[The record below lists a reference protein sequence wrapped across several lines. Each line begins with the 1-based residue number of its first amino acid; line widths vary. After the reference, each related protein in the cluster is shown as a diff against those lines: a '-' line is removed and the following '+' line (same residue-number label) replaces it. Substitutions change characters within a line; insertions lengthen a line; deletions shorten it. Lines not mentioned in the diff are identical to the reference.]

1 MDEQVRIWQRVKGE
15 TPPVTEGLPGLAASA
30 LAQASL
36 YGTLA
41 RQMQGPGRNILLALQ
56 DDEQR
61 CARCLKGVWRMVTG
75 NRMQPAAVPLPSE
88 NREAALRKSYGQALK
103 TLAAFESRA
112 YHPEYGAIFSNLAV
126 KKREQCCAL
135 AELLGF

>member
-1 MDEQVRIWQRVKGE
+1 
-15 TPPVTEGLPGLAASA
+15 
-30 LAQASL
+30 
-36 YGTLA
+36 
-41 RQMQGPGRNILLALQ
+41 
-56 DDEQR
+56 
-61 CARCLKGVWRMVTG
+61 
-75 NRMQPAAVPLPSE
+75 MQPAAVPLPSE

>member
-15 TPPVTEGLPGLAASA
+15 TPPVTEGLPGLAANA
-30 LAQASL
+30 LAQATL
-36 YGTLA
+36 YGSLA

-56 DDEQR
+56 EEEQR
-61 CARCLKGVWRMVTG
+61 CARCLKGIWRMVTG
-75 NRMQPAAVPLPSE
+75 KRMQP
-88 NREAALRKSYGQALK
+88 AALRKSYGQSLK

-112 YHPEYGAIFSNLAV
+112 FHPEYGPVFAHLAA
-126 KKREQCCAL
+126 KKREHCCEI

>member
-41 RQMQGPGRNILLALQ
+41 RQMQGPSRTILLTLQ
-56 DDEQR
+56 EEEQR

-88 NREAALRKSYGQALK
+88 NMEAALRKSYGQTLK

-112 YHPEYGAIFSNLAV
+112 FHPEYGPVFAHLAA
-126 KKREQCCAL
+126 KKREHCCEI